1 MLHYPIAI
9 LIIKLFGKNTEATT
23 YSFWKIFIPT
33 VLLTILAS
41 IFVKFVMEMTILKK
55 KPVKEVK

>member
-9 LIIKLFGKNTEATT
+9 LMLRVLGPNSAQTI

-33 VLLTILAS
+33 VVITIILS
-41 IFVKFVMEMTILKK
+41 VFVKLIMDLTILKK
-55 KPVKEVK
+55 KEAK